1 MQQLFSYPCNTA
13 KNKHGRTINAYQG
26 DAMRTNQ
33 RNTPDEFTLSC
44 EEFARLNQI
53 KPQSVRARLCRF
65 GSYYGIKPLKLLN
78 GRLAFPAV
86 QVTQ

>member
-1 MQQLFSYPCNTA
+1 MYQMRITF
-13 KNKHGRTINAYQG
+13 NAYQG
-26 DAMRTNQ
+26 DAMQ
-33 RNTPDEFTLSC
+33 PNTQAQETEFRLSC

-65 GSYYGIKPLKLLN
+65 GSYYGVVPRKLVN
-78 GRLAFPAV
+78 GRLAFPHV

>member
-1 MQQLFSYPCNTA
+1 MQPNTQ
-13 KNKHGRTINAYQG
+13 TQE
-26 DAMRTNQ
+26 
-33 RNTPDEFTLSC
+33 PEFRLSC

-65 GSYYGIKPLKLLN
+65 GSYYGVIPRKLVN

-86 QVTQ
+86 QVAQ

>member
-1 MQQLFSYPCNTA
+1 MQPNNSTEE
-13 KNKHGRTINAYQG
+13 T
-26 DAMRTNQ
+26 
-33 RNTPDEFTLSC
+33 EFRLSC

-65 GSYYGIKPLKLLN
+65 GSYYGIKPKKLLN

-86 QVTQ
+86 QVAQ

>member
-1 MQQLFSYPCNTA
+1 MQP
-13 KNKHGRTINAYQG
+13 
-26 DAMRTNQ
+26 NQ
-33 RNTPDEFTLSC
+33 RSTLDEFTLSC

-65 GSYYGIKPLKLLN
+65 GSYYGIKPKKLVN

>member
-1 MQQLFSYPCNTA
+1 MQA
-13 KNKHGRTINAYQG
+13 
-26 DAMRTNQ
+26 NQ
-33 RNTPDEFTLSC
+33 RNAHEEFTLSC

-65 GSYYGIKPLKLLN
+65 GSYYGVQPVKLAN

-86 QVTQ
+86 QVAQ

>member
-1 MQQLFSYPCNTA
+1 MQP
-13 KNKHGRTINAYQG
+13 
-26 DAMRTNQ
+26 NQ
-33 RNTPDEFTLSC
+33 RPAHEEFTLSC

-65 GSYYGIKPLKLLN
+65 GSYYGIKPKKLVN

>member
-1 MQQLFSYPCNTA
+1 MYQIRITF
-13 KNKHGRTINAYQG
+13 NAYQG
-26 DAMRTNQ
+26 DAMQPNAQAQET
-33 RNTPDEFTLSC
+33 EFRLSC

-65 GSYYGIKPLKLLN
+65 GSYYGIKPVKLVN

>member
-1 MQQLFSYPCNTA
+1 MQPNPQSAPE
-13 KNKHGRTINAYQG
+13 
-26 DAMRTNQ
+26 
-33 RNTPDEFTLSC
+33 EFTLSC

-65 GSYYGIKPLKLLN
+65 GSYYGIKPKKLIN

>member
-1 MQQLFSYPCNTA
+1 MQP
-13 KNKHGRTINAYQG
+13 
-26 DAMRTNQ
+26 NQ
-33 RNTPDEFTLSC
+33 RSTSDEFTLSC

-65 GSYYGIKPLKLLN
+65 GSYYGIKPKKLVN
-78 GRLAFPAV
+78 GRLAFPSV

>member
-1 MQQLFSYPCNTA
+1 MQ
-13 KNKHGRTINAYQG
+13 
-26 DAMRTNQ
+26 TNP
-33 RNTPDEFTLSC
+33 RNDPEEFTLSC

-65 GSYYGIKPLKLLN
+65 GSYYGIKPVKLVN

>member
-1 MQQLFSYPCNTA
+1 MQP
-13 KNKHGRTINAYQG
+13 
-26 DAMRTNQ
+26 NQ
-33 RNTPDEFTLSC
+33 RSAPEEFTLSC

-65 GSYYGIKPLKLLN
+65 GSYYGIKPKKLVN

>member
-1 MQQLFSYPCNTA
+1 MQANT
-13 KNKHGRTINAYQG
+13 
-26 DAMRTNQ
+26 
-33 RNTPDEFTLSC
+33 RNTPAEFTLSC

-65 GSYYGIKPLKLLN
+65 GSYYGIKPLKLAN
-78 GRLAFPAV
+78 GRTAWPPV

>member
-1 MQQLFSYPCNTA
+1 MQANTS
-13 KNKHGRTINAYQG
+13 
-26 DAMRTNQ
+26 
-33 RNTPDEFTLSC
+33 NTPAEFPLSC

-65 GSYYGIKPLKLLN
+65 GSYYGIKPKKLVN